1 MPIKVTITDDHP
13 MVIGGIKNML
23 DQSSDI
29 ELLSTFTDGAMLLD
43 GLKTAQ
49 PDVLLLDICM
59 PGQQGNE
66 LAGII
71 TKMYP
76 DIRILALTSHDA
88 SYHVMDMLQ
97 HGCLGYLLKK
107 TDRETLL
114 EAIEQVYIGK
124 QYVDASLKEQMD
136 EVMHNKRKA
145 GGFPSLTRREKE
157 ILQYVA
163 TGLTNPEIATKLFL
177 SLRTVKNH
185 RFNLLQKL
193 DVKNT
198 AELVKIAMQTGLV

>member
-97 HGCLGYLLKK
+97 HGCLAHFALALAPGPRWGQVGCGALLLFGVLEVAGNAQ
-107 TDRETLL
+107 RTLHL
-114 EAIEQVYIGK
+114 
-124 QYVDASLKEQMD
+124 
-136 EVMHNKRKA
+136 R
-145 GGFPSLTRREKE
+145 P
-157 ILQYVA
+157 
-163 TGLTNPEIATKLFL
+163 GLLHDHHI
-177 SLRTVKNH
+177 
-185 RFNLLQKL
+185 
-193 DVKNT
+193 
-198 AELVKIAMQTGLV
+198 